1 MLRKIDLTHRY
12 DNCYRLTRVKGFLND
27 IEVFSRVPVE
37 RWSYSL
43 PSWLNQKAGQVKVD
57 VSVSFESPKQTSN
70 RTFTQCLRFDFGKEP
85 YLLQDLNVDIARTEV
100 LDTISATREELKLD
114 PSVWKDGSV
123 EVVAS
128 SRTTS
133 VSNQDGEL
141 QNRYQLPARIEN
153 VVSAQ
158 VIEVNI
164 TAENYQRVMHQLL
177 FTEELF
183 MKKAISR

>member
-1 MLRKIDLTHRY
+1 MLKKIDLTHRY
-12 DNCYRLTRVKGFLND
+12 HNCYRLSKVKGFLKD
-27 IEVFSRVPVE
+27 IEIFSRVPIE

-43 PSWLNQKAGQVKVD
+43 PSWIDQKAGQMKVD
-57 VSVSFESPKQTSN
+57 VSVCFDSPKPASN

-85 YLLQDLNVDIARTEV
+85 YLLQGLNVDIARAEV

-114 PSVWKDGSV
+114 PRVWTEGPV

-128 SRTTS
+128 SRTAS
-133 VSNQDGEL
+133 LSNQDGVL

-158 VIEVNI
+158 VVEVDI
-164 TAENYQRVMHQLL
+164 TAKNYQRVMHQLL

-183 MKKAISR
+183 MKKAISK